1 MIVEADEAVT
11 LASLGF
17 RPEEL
22 GATLQYN
29 VAAVD
34 PFDKRTSQ
42 LIYQET
48 PIDYYDIVS
57 DSSLTYDYI
66 MNILTQNLQTGEQF
80 LSQQGII
87 VDKGLKEALFEEIQA
102 PYLASASD

>member
-1 MIVEADEAVT
+1 MYDDFAMIVEADDAVT

-17 RPEEL
+17 RPDDL

-48 PIDYYDIVS
+48 PIDYYDIVR

-87 VDKGLKEALFEEIQA
+87 VDKGPKEALFEEI
-102 PYLASASD
+102 